1 MSRAGANKTGQKKK
15 GKILPFRDFEFK
27 KEILKIKWAVNLAR
41 SRHRLTNRFNGR

>member
-1 MSRAGANKTGQKKK
+1 VPEQTKRAKRKK

-27 KEILKIKWAVNLAR
+27 KEILKIKWAVNLAG